1 MATLASIDTNV
12 IYRHATDAMHVSGRR
27 QDACHGVRR
36 TTRRLFTIGALLST
50 FTLVACERPL
60 RWDSAVVIVVD
71 TLRADHLGVYG
82 YGRQTSPNI
91 DRWSDQAVV
100 FETALATSPW
110 TLPTFGT
117 LLTGELPSQHLAGS
131 YETVDGKREYS
142 AVAGD
147 VPTLAEMLAE
157 HDVSTGAVM
166 NNPFLHP
173 RFGISRGFET
183 YDYVTGNN
191 VKLRRADAVVDAAL
205 RWLDDHAEQ
214 PFLLVVHMFDPYL
227 NYDPPPP
234 FRGRFTGNPQ
244 AEGYRDVPPGATR
257 RRLRRGELVDFE
269 FLEAAYDEEIAFV
282 DSEVGR
288 LLDAL
293 QSRGISKRTLVLLT
307 ADHGEEFFDHGGFE
321 HGHTMY
327 QELLRVPLLAWGPGI
342 VPRRILEAV
351 SLLDVAP
358 TILEGLGVELLTS
371 LPGVSLL
378 GVLRGQTPPTG
389 RTLVAEVPMYGP
401 ERSALIQWP
410 LKLIRAPGDGEVLLF
425 DLRADADELTNLAN
439 ERPHEVSELARTLRE
454 LQRASAAPGDFA
466 TVDLDPETIRQ
477 LRALG
482 YVQ

>member
-1 MATLASIDTNV
+1 M
-12 IYRHATDAMHVSGRR
+12 
-27 QDACHGVRR
+27 
-36 TTRRLFTIGALLST
+36 
-50 FTLVACERPL
+50 
-60 RWDSAVVIVVD
+60 
-71 TLRADHLGVYG
+71 
-82 YGRQTSPNI
+82 
-91 DRWSDQAVV
+91 
-100 FETALATSPW
+100 
-110 TLPTFGT
+110 
-117 LLTGELPSQHLAGS
+117 
-131 YETVDGKREYS
+131 
-142 AVAGD
+142 
-147 VPTLAEMLAE
+147 
-157 HDVSTGAVM
+157 
-166 NNPFLHP
+166 
-173 RFGISRGFET
+173 
-183 YDYVTGNN
+183 
-191 VKLRRADAVVDAAL
+191 
-205 RWLDDHAEQ
+205 
-214 PFLLVVHMFDPYL
+214 
-227 NYDPPPP
+227 
-234 FRGRFTGNPQ
+234 
-244 AEGYRDVPPGATR
+244 
-257 RRLRRGELVDFE
+257 DFE

-358 TILEGLGVELLTS
+358 TILEGLGVELFTS